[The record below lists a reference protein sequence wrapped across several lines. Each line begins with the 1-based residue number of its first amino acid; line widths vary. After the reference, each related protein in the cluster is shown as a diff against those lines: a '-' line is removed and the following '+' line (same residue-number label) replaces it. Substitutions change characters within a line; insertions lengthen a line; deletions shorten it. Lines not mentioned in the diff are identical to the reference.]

1 MPACATVEPIMNITF
16 VVTYTK
22 TRAKAPATAIEYD
35 RNFPTMWAAL
45 NFCVR
50 LTALGGDA
58 RSVVQYV
65 GNHEDAVLE
74 GEALADAVHRQRNRI
89 EAA

>member
-1 MPACATVEPIMNITF
+1 MNITF

-22 TRAKAPATAIEYD
+22 TRAKPPAIAIEYD

-50 LTALGGDA
+50 LTALGGEA

-65 GNHEDAVLE
+65 GDREDAALE
-74 GEALADAVHRQRNRI
+74 GEALSYAVDRQRNRI